1 VSHDVH
7 HVTTFVF
14 TSCPPSLSHISLVSF
29 DKNKAKRGKF
39 FSLVAQ
45 MTKRPVYVVSAVPV
59 AQIVNRVLNRMKKKR
74 KRKYGPNIGIVTGL
88 RTRDRLRIHVGGVRV
103 RVGIS
108 QPPENPY
115 PWHGF
120 IRV

>member
-1 VSHDVH
+1 
-7 HVTTFVF
+7 
-14 TSCPPSLSHISLVSF
+14 
-29 DKNKAKRGKF
+29 
-39 FSLVAQ
+39 

-88 RTRDRLRIHVGGVRV
+88 QTCDRLQIHVGGVWV

-108 QPPENPY
+108 QPRENPY
-115 PWHGF
+115 LWHGF